1 VVLGLRVKN
10 KNKKM
15 ANAKKKV
22 GVADISKLAKK
33 IRKQGEKWTDA
44 IKRAAAQLK

>member
-1 VVLGLRVKN
+1 
-10 KNKKM
+10 M
-15 ANAKKKV
+15 ATAKKKIS
-22 GVADISKLAKK
+22 VAEIAKLAKK

>member
-1 VVLGLRVKN
+1 
-10 KNKKM
+10 M
-15 ANAKKKV
+15 ATAKKKIN
-22 GVADISKLAKK
+22 VAGIAKLAKK

>member
-1 VVLGLRVKN
+1 
-10 KNKKM
+10 M
-15 ANAKKKV
+15 ATAKKKIN
-22 GVADISKLAKK
+22 VAEIAKLAKK